1 MNVEFLK
8 LSPQTVRVVRGL
20 PRELTQAGTAA
31 HQEAVFRAAE
41 VADVDLVATDL
52 VAAELAGAAAGR
64 ILMAKVAFLGL
75 GVMGYPMAGHLKTK
89 GGHHVTVYNRT
100 PAKAEKWVAQ
110 FGGRSASTPRA
121 AAEGQEFVMAC
132 VGNDHDL
139 REVTLG
145 ANGAFHGVGK
155 GAVFV
160 DHTTA
165 SAEIAREL
173 HAAARRGGFDAVDAP
188 VSGGQAGAENG
199 ALTVMCGG
207 DAEPFGRAEKIIAA
221 YARACNLMGDSG
233 AGQLAKMCNQ
243 ICIAGL
249 VQGLAEALHFAKRA
263 DLDIEKLIATISKG
277 AAQSWQ
283 MENRY
288 KTMAAGKFD
297 FGFAVDW
304 MRKDLGICLAEARR
318 NGAHL
323 PVTALVDQ
331 FYSEVQKMGGKRW
344 DTSSLIALL
353 DR

>member
-1 MNVEFLK
+1 
-8 LSPQTVRVVRGL
+8 
-20 PRELTQAGTAA
+20 
-31 HQEAVFRAAE
+31 
-41 VADVDLVATDL
+41 
-52 VAAELAGAAAGR
+52 
-64 ILMAKVAFLGL
+64 MAKVAFLGL
-75 GVMGYPMAGHLKTK
+75 GVMGYPMAGHLRNK
-89 GGHHVTVYNRT
+89 GKHDVTVYNRT
-100 PAKAEKWVAQ
+100 AAKAEKWVSQ
-110 FGGRSASTPRA
+110 YGGNSAPTPRA
-121 AAEGQEFVMAC
+121 AAEGQDFVMAC
-132 VGNDHDL
+132 VGNDNDL

-145 ANGAFHGVGK
+145 SNGAFAGMGK
-155 GAVFV
+155 GKVFV

-173 HAAARRGGFDAVDAP
+173 YAAARKGDFDFIDAP

-199 ALTVMCGG
+199 VLTVMCGG
-207 DAEPFGRAEKIIAA
+207 DNEPFGRVEKVIAS
-221 YARACNLMGDSG
+221 YARACNLMGVSG
-233 AGQLAKMCNQ
+233 SGQLAKMVNQ

-249 VQGLAEALHFAKRA
+249 VQGLAEGIHFAKKSG
-263 DLDIEKLIATISKG
+263 LDIEKLITTISKG

-304 MRKDLGICLAEARR
+304 MRKDLSICMGEARKT
-318 NGAHL
+318 GARL

-331 FYSEVQKMGGKRW
+331 FYAQVQAMGGKRW